1 MRHFNRFG
9 FASCLV
15 SFLGIGCGPTDNI
28 TLQTPP
34 PVTVVIELPPS
45 PSDAGSDTGSDTVAV
60 AETSDAT
67 PAEASSEAAPTD
79 VASTGQL
86 IVTAD
91 PDNTYPARIVLK
103 GEPSVGS
110 FLVYLNAV
118 GTDQVVEQISF
129 KHVGVG
135 PLSDFS
141 AVWLTTDYPLGLTRC
156 TIDETGG
163 VVTCGTKGSELKTVT
178 TGTKSGVTL
187 WVDYTQTAQFT
198 AQHGFELASAADV
211 VVRDPTTVVSG
222 DFPFNGNAFEVSY
235 LGWTLL
241 KVEYDGSPAAI
252 VAGAESVRLFYY
264 TLTSN
269 DFLLMRHQ
277 HFSIASTDGGRVV
290 GSKGTQYFTNFRTED
305 VSNDTPLQAS
315 VGYSSVDPSGLSALV
330 TTSEEP
336 IDLTSSKPRLLALV
350 ADIVWMQDAPNE
362 LMGHSYTVTLQP
374 YGDGEVV
381 VTYTTAT
388 GTTETP
394 LLAARIN
401 LPSAGLVS
409 TPIYLDW

>member
-1 MRHFNRFG
+1 MRQFNRFA
-9 FASCLV
+9 FASSLV
-15 SFLGIGCGPTDNI
+15 TFLGIGCGPTDNI

-45 PSDAGSDTGSDTVAV
+45 QGDAGSEVTVTETG
-60 AETSDAT
+60 DAT
-67 PAEASSEAAPTD
+67 PAETPSEASPTD
-79 VASTGQL
+79 VASSSRL

-91 PDNTYPARIVLK
+91 PDNTYPSRIVYK
-103 GEPSVGS
+103 GEPSVGTS
-110 FLVYLNAV
+110 LFYLNAV
-118 GTDQVVEQISF
+118 DTNQVVEQISF

-156 TIDETGG
+156 TIDETDG

-178 TGTKSGVTL
+178 AGTKSGVTL

-198 AQHGFELASAADV
+198 AHHSFSLASATDV
-211 VVRDPTTVVSG
+211 VTRDPTTVVSG
-222 DFPFNGNAFEVSY
+222 SFPFNGNVFAVSY
-235 LGWTLL
+235 TAWTQLA
-241 KVEYDGSPAAI
+241 VTYNGSPAAI

-264 TLTSN
+264 TLTAN

-305 VSNDTPLQAS
+305 VSNDAPLQAS

-336 IDLTSSKPRLLALV
+336 INLTSSKPRLLAIV
-350 ADIVWMQDAPNE
+350 ADVVWMQDGPNE